1 MGDTNNTESQFTVA
15 ADQLS
20 RVRAAIESV
29 FVGQAAVVEQ
39 VLQCFVAGGHVLLE
53 GVPGLG
59 KTLLV
64 RALARCFAGATG
76 RIQFTPDLMP
86 SDVTGHSLYNMKE
99 ERFEVRKG
107 PVFTNL
113 LLADEINR
121 APAKTQAALL
131 EVMQEQRVTIENES
145 FTVERPFMVLATQ
158 NPIEQ
163 DGTYPLPEAE
173 LDRFMIKTM
182 IDYPEAEAEIQL
194 VDMIMARTRADTLEV
209 DSISPFLEADD
220 VLSLQ
225 RTATQVETDEAVVDY
240 AVRIVRTTRDFR
252 GVSQG
257 AGPRASIALVAMARV
272 VALGAGRDFVI
283 PDDVK
288 QVALPVLR
296 HRIDLSPDLQI
307 EGSDTDAVL
316 AQLLEQVT
324 APRE

>member
-1 MGDTNNTESQFTVA
+1 MGDTNNMDSQFTAA

-182 IDYPEAEAEIQL
+182 IDYPEAEAEVQL